1 MAPPFD
7 RRDAGP
13 SPGAP
18 GSPLPSPHPGTV
30 YPPPAAD
37 HPYPAYLPPGWG
49 GGQPPAVQGP
59 DQGPTGQGPNQRS
72 NGRAQRR
79 GGALGG
85 LAAAVVAFAK
95 WGLVLFKFGNFGL
108 TALSMLVAL
117 VIYAQI
123 FGWAFG
129 LGIVLLI
136 LIHEM
141 GHYLFSTMEGVPV
154 SAPVFLGPF
163 GAFTTHRGLG
173 TDRRVEAVIAIGGP
187 LFGFLATLALYLW
200 ALSQP
205 VVTHDVALVFAL
217 SYVGFLLTLFNL
229 IPFSPLDGGRVA
241 GAVSKWTNVAG
252 LLIFGAVLLSQVA
265 GLTYFN
271 PFLLLIFIVGVYSV
285 WGRFRAAR
293 LGAEPPPLPARTRL
307 WIGTAYVVLV
317 VMSALLMSLAHGA
330 LVAGGYVSIS

>member
-1 MAPPFD
+1 MAPALDP
-7 RRDAGP
+7 RAP
-13 SPGAP
+13 WASSAEPGLPPAP
-18 GSPLPSPHPGTV
+18 PHPGTV
-30 YPPPAAD
+30 YPPSD
-37 HPYPAYLPPGWG
+37 YLPPGWG
-49 GGQPPAVQGP
+49 SGQTSAPQVGTQRPS
-59 DQGPTGQGPNQRS
+59 GQ
-72 NGRAQRR
+72 AQRR
-79 GGALGG
+79 GGVLGG
-85 LAAAVVAFAK
+85 LAAAVVAFLK
-95 WGLVLFKFGNFGL
+95 YGLFLFKFGSFGL

-129 LGIVLLI
+129 LGIVVLI
-136 LIHEM
+136 FIHEM
-141 GHYLFSTMEGVPV
+141 GHFLFSKMERVPV

-205 VVTHDVALVFAL
+205 AMTQNVALAFAL

-241 GAVSKWTNVAG
+241 GAVSKWTNVGG
-252 LLIFGAVLLSQVA
+252 LLIFGIVMLSQVA

-271 PFLLLIFIVGVYSV
+271 PFLLLIVIVGVYSV
-285 WGRFRAAR
+285 WGRFKAAR
-293 LGAEPPPLPARTRL
+293 LGTEPPPLPPRTRL
-307 WIGTAYVVLV
+307 WIGAGYIVLV
-317 VMSALLMSLAHGA
+317 AMSALLMSLAHGA
-330 LVAGGYVSIS
+330 LVAGNYVRLS